1 MCMVLKWL
9 IKVTMFMGQ
18 YQVDLIWMYY
28 FWVLMERQKRKE
40 KGSSF
45 GWLGQVGSHA
55 DSVKIE
61 DKDGEAL
68 R

>member
-1 MCMVLKWL
+1 
-9 IKVTMFMGQ
+9 
-18 YQVDLIWMYY
+18 MYY
-28 FWVLMERQKRKE
+28 FWVLIERQKRKE

-45 GWLGQVGSHA
+45 GCLGQVGSHA
-55 DSVKIE
+55 DSVTIE